1 MNRLLIG
8 VVLAWALS
16 ACSSNTSPSAIPTT
30 PPPTPSPAPGPTVAG
45 ERWNVTLTFRSFTG
59 PDACLTDVARSTIGQ
74 PFSGLITIQRSGES
88 IHLSVTDADDPSD
101 NLGEYDGTVLDGVL
115 TAAIKSITGQHFCAA
130 GSTLGARYDGHV
142 SGRFSADGRALTAE
156 DVRSVQFSSGE
167 TQRYYYDWSA
177 SRE

>member
-8 VVLAWALS
+8 VVLALALS

-30 PPPTPSPAPGPTVAG
+30 PPPAPSPAPGPTVAG
-45 ERWNVTLTFRSFTG
+45 ERWNLTLTFRSFTG

-115 TAAIKSITGQHFCAA
+115 TAAIKSLIGQDRCGA
-130 GSTLGARYDGHV
+130 GRYEGHV

-167 TQRYYYDWSA
+167 TERAYYAWSA